1 MYQYKQPNIYPSK
14 KNSDEQRNKP
24 SEEISKKDHTSQQRP
39 KGNS

>member
-24 SEEISKKDHTSQQRP
+24 SEEISKKDHTSQERL
-39 KGNS
+39 KRNS